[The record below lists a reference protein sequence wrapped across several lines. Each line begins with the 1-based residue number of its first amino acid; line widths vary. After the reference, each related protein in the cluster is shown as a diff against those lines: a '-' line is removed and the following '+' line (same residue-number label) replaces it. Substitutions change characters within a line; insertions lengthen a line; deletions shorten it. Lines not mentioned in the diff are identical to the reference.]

1 MNVIKIQLNLYEHR
15 ECDKF
20 IIDNLGL
27 DLKGIENNN
36 KKFREALNNLL
47 SGASPDTKS
56 ENNFLNEI
64 DKLKQE
70 INQLNERNN
79 MLSIQNNLLSKQI
92 LDLKQTTEPTVNNK
106 NISTTDQDLPQ
117 TLNTNNNIKLNS
129 KLLNSVNRMEL

>member
-15 ECDKF
+15 DSDKF

-27 DLKGIENNN
+27 DIKGIENNN

-47 SGASPDTKS
+47 SGASPDTNS
-56 ENNFLNEI
+56 ENKFLSEI

-79 MLSIQNNLLSKQI
+79 MLSIQNNVLSKQI
-92 LDLKQTTEPTVNNK
+92 FDLNPKTETTVNEN
-106 NISTTDQDLPQ
+106 NQNPPQ
-117 TLNTNNNIKLNS
+117 NTNNNNKLNS
-129 KLLNSVNRMEL
+129 KLLSSVNRMEL